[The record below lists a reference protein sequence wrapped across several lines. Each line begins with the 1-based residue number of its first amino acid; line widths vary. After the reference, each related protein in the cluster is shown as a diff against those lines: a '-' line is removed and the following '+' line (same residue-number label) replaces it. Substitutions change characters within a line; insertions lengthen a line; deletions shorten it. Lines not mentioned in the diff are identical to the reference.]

1 MKPSALNSNK
11 YPSSYDQP
19 SDDLIKFPLLQ
30 SPDYYSHASKF
41 TKRLLSVNLESDTIL
56 QLQKWWDAI
65 IYAFFQS
72 LSTNNIWPLYEKI
85 KS

>member
-30 SPDYYSHASKF
+30 SPDYYSHESKF
-41 TKRLLSVNLESDTIL
+41 AKRLLSVNHGARTLLVCLLTISINKQYL
-56 QLQKWWDAI
+56 ATI
-65 IYAFFQS
+65 
-72 LSTNNIWPLYEKI
+72 
-85 KS
+85 